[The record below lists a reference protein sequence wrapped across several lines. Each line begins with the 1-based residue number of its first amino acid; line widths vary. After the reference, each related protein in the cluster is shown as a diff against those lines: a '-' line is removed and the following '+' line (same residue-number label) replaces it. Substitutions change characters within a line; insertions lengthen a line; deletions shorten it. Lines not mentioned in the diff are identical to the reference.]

1 LFLSDGT
8 PYKIFC
14 SYFKSSLF
22 REKTVVALI
31 ALGAAPGLLTDPTP
45 KFPSGRTPADLAS
58 SNNHKGISGFLA
70 ESSLTSLLE
79 ILTLKDSKSADLAR
93 IHTVLTGPS
102 DVNIPTDDGSLKDSL
117 SAVRNSAQAVA
128 RIYQVYRMQSFQRKQ
143 LEEFDDDNLGI
154 SDERALAI
162 ASAKAIKKSPG
173 DMQNLAATRIQNKF
187 RGWKGRKEFLLI
199 KQRIVKIQ
207 VILHYEINCSE
218 CGSGGIRTV
227 QVPPFLLMC
236 SFLLFLEM

>member
-1 LFLSDGT
+1 
-8 PYKIFC
+8 
-14 SYFKSSLF
+14 
-22 REKTVVALI
+22 LI

-79 ILTLKDSKSADLAR
+79 ILTLKDSKSAGLAQT
-93 IHTVLTGPS
+93 HTVRTGPS
-102 DVNIPTDDGSLKDSL
+102 DVNIPTGDGSLKDSL
-117 SAVRNSAQAVA
+117 SAVRNSAQTVA

-143 LEEFDDDNLGI
+143 LKEFDDDNSGI

-162 ASAKAIKKSPG
+162 ASAKAMKKPPG

-207 VILHYEINCSE
+207 VILHYKINCSE
-218 CGSGGIRTV
+218 RGSGKNRTGSPIPLNV
-227 QVPPFLLMC
+227 
-236 SFLLFLEM
+236 LFFCVIFYYF